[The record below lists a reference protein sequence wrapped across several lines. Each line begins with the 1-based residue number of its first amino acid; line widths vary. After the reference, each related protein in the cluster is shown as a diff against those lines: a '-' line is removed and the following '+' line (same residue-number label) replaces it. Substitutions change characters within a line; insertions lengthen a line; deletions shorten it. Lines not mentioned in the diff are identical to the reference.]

1 MPRSEG
7 GSVGVDGP
15 VLQAPHPTGGS
26 VQVEDSPDSGWLVS
40 GVLLQSGAG
49 SAQVLPT
56 VGIPNPVALAPQ
68 TPAKALATIT
78 ASAFRR
84 PKANTL
90 PWPLRSA
97 CIASMRCS
105 VL

>member
-1 MPRSEG
+1 MCERVEG
-7 GSVGVDGP
+7 AVDVAEDDEPGRAGE
-15 VLQAPHPTGGS
+15 VA
-26 VQVEDSPDSGWLVS
+26 VEDGEVAPGRVVGDV
-40 GVLLQSGAG
+40 VLLQSGAG

-78 ASAFRR
+78 ASAFGR

-97 CIASMRCS
+97 CIASMPCS